1 MVQLVTVYDHSKTL
15 LLLILFLI
23 LYISYS
29 WLILQLKVFTSYSPS
44 PISFLPLASSL
55 LVATWFILCIY
66 NCLFVHLFI
75 FLYSTYKW
83 NTAFLWLIS
92 LSTTEI
98 GSSMFQMAVFRYL
111 PCLSNIPLCVCLC
124 VSVCVYTHRP
134 HLCPFIFCWALWL
147 LPYLGNCK

>member
-1 MVQLVTVYDHSKTL
+1 MVELVTVCEHSKTS
-15 LLLILFLI
+15 LLLILFPI
-23 LYISYS
+23 LYISYP
-29 WLILQLKVFTSYSPS
+29 WFILQLKVFTSYSPS

-55 LVATWFILCIY
+55 LVATWLFSVSIT
-66 NCLFVHLFI
+66 LFVHLFC

-98 GSSMFQMAVFRYL
+98 SSSMLLQMAVFHYIL
-111 PCLSNIPLCVCLC
+111 YLSNIPLCVC

-134 HLCPFIFCWALWL
+134 HLYPFIFWWALWL

>member
-1 MVQLVTVYDHSKTL
+1 MITMVQLVTVYDHSKTL

-83 NTAFLWLIS
+83 NHILYGLCVWLIS
-92 LSTTEI
+92 LHKMFLRFILVARISTSFLFIT
-98 GSSMFQMAVFRYL
+98 RYCFL
-111 PCLSNIPLCVCLC
+111 MDMPYF
-124 VSVCVYTHRP
+124 VY
-134 HLCPFIFCWALWL
+134 PFIF
-147 LPYLGNCK
+147 